1 MPAIYQNL
9 VGKGLERAATL
20 EALDKLKALE
30 RKLADKLQR
39 VELDRGYVMTT
50 NPKLWTPESLN
61 RLTQRGNALKQTRV
75 TLKKCTH

>member
-9 VGKGLERAATL
+9 VGKDLERAASL
-20 EALDKLKALE
+20 EALGKLKDLE
-30 RKLADKLQR
+30 SKLADKLQR

-61 RLTQRGNALKQTRV
+61 HPTLRGNALKQTRV
-75 TLKKCTH
+75 SLKTNQQ